1 MKNVIKFSYPRRGLD
16 GHFNTFRLGAKL
28 SQSLAPG
35 DEVDLVDARTAKVLK
50 RATVTSVHTGQ
61 LESMAPQHA
70 HLSHNWK
77 NHPEDSRATTLME
90 SFVRRYPPGRA
101 RRDSIVTVVY
111 LKELL

>member
-1 MKNVIKFSYPRRGLD
+1 MSIIKFSYPRRGLE
-16 GHFNTFRLGAKL
+16 GQFNTFRLGAAL
-28 SQSLAPG
+28 SKTLKPG
-35 DEVDLVDARTAKVLK
+35 AEVDLVDARTAKLLK
-50 RATVTSVHTGQ
+50 RATVTAVYVGQ
-61 LESMAPQHA
+61 LESMAQQHA

-101 RRDSIVTVVY
+101 RYDSIVTVVY